1 MCSGAPCFRDRLGP
15 PQVFL
20 KTVQEREKYRA
31 WKMSHMDPRNA
42 SRTPSASKEPAYRLR
57 YDNPVNASPSRDID
71 RPRPWEEDEFDRGS
85 SYRSSMGRSVGTTP
99 TYNVVSSLRTVPKPG
114 YGLATKSATLPVGG
128 RDFMAQDLSF
138 SKLEKTHS
146 TEFSC
151 GKSDVSGVSDHDVTA
166 LSGALRSTP
175 FSDGYSGFRYAS
187 YSPHLRRS
195 MPNVNWHLS
204 TDPPKLYP
212 YHLLMTSNYRLPV
225 DVDRCHLERHLSN
238 EEFQAL
244 FHMSRLEFYRLP
256 EWKRNDLKRRAKLF

>member
-1 MCSGAPCFRDRLGP
+1 MRVGSSSEQLGQGWSEKGGVEGPSEAITGGVALAWPTSHGRGSDAPC
-15 PQVFL
+15 V
-20 KTVQEREKYRA
+20 
-31 WKMSHMDPRNA
+31 
-42 SRTPSASKEPAYRLR
+42 PA
-57 YDNPVNASPSRDID
+57 
-71 RPRPWEEDEFDRGS
+71 
-85 SYRSSMGRSVGTTP
+85 
-99 TYNVVSSLRTVPKPG
+99 VVSSLRTVPKPG

-146 TEFSC
+146 SEFSC
-151 GKSDVSGVSDHDVTA
+151 GKSDVSGVSDHDVAALGCFRQQEPTA
-166 LSGALRSTP
+166 WWLQHGIRWGQDKDRLLQQLHKIMIAQKRGDTDKSGALRSTP

>member
-1 MCSGAPCFRDRLGP
+1 MGSQLDRL
-15 PQVFL
+15 Q
-20 KTVQEREKYRA
+20 
-31 WKMSHMDPRNA
+31 
-42 SRTPSASKEPAYRLR
+42 
-57 YDNPVNASPSRDID
+57 
-71 RPRPWEEDEFDRGS
+71 
-85 SYRSSMGRSVGTTP
+85 P
-99 TYNVVSSLRTVPKPG
+99 T
-114 YGLATKSATLPVGG
+114 GL
-128 RDFMAQDLSF
+128 QN
-138 SKLEKTHS
+138 HS
-146 TEFSC
+146 TSA
-151 GKSDVSGVSDHDVTA
+151 V
-166 LSGALRSTP
+166 LRSTP

-204 TDPPKLYP
+204 TDPPKKILHLRADVAIVLQLYP